1 MAREPG
7 AMGGKR
13 AEMAEDV
20 PSLINSITGS
30 GSVDSKGFDGA
41 TAMDEDLVGDD
52 VKILNY
58 TIVFT
63 KRDAEAVLQTDREEI
78 VDYPTDEASFAGL
91 KVAEFLERVERD
103 GIPWPADW
111 MEPPGDGYPAVGQP
125 IRQIPEGDRKFLLVS
140 LSVKSRRPKAVAE
153 FDRDRTEVLRRIRAV
168 NTE

>member
-1 MAREPG
+1 MAHQPG

-91 KVAEFLERVERD
+91 KVAEFLGALSGTASRGLRTGWSLRATDTRPWASRSGRFRRV
-103 GIPWPADW
+103 
-111 MEPPGDGYPAVGQP
+111 
-125 IRQIPEGDRKFLLVS
+125 
-140 LSVKSRRPKAVAE
+140 
-153 FDRDRTEVLRRIRAV
+153 TESSSWSA
-168 NTE
+168 